1 MAKKIKV
8 LVLLTMLIFLL
19 GSMLPAGAFDG
30 FKTLKAFY
38 QNYKIVVDGRQ
49 LVTEE
54 EPFVVDGRTYV
65 PVRVIGEAVGANV
78 EWDNANGRVLI
89 TTNKEL
95 SNEKYQEAYQ
105 AGFSVGKEVGK
116 VEALIEAQG
125 RLSSE
130 ASKKKDYE
138 KGYKDGQAKGD
149 LDGFKA
155 GEYDF
160 DWGRINSWSRAID
173 TDTEISRAYRL
184 SGNTDDY
191 IEGFLDGYR
200 DAFKEAYSDG
210 YYSYDLED
218 EGYEDGFY
226 DGYYD
231 GYRKGRLD
239 ANRNSNYNDSAPT
252 RRTIIDDY
260 RLDDE
265 SKNYR
270 DGFIEGYW
278 ENYYRGYEDGYDGN
292 EDRPYRK
299 WE

>member
-1 MAKKIKV
+1 MTKKTKI
-8 LVLLTMLIFLL
+8 LALLAVLIFLF
-19 GSMLPAGAFDG
+19 GSMAPVGAFDG
-30 FKTLKAFY
+30 FKTLKAYY
-38 QNYKIVVDGRQ
+38 QNFKIVVDGRQ

-78 EWDNANGRVLI
+78 EWDEANGRVLI

-105 AGFSVGKEVGK
+105 AGLKAGEVNAYWK
-116 VEALIEAQG
+116 ALQEAQ
-125 RLSSE
+125 SQIASE
-130 ASKKKDYE
+130 TNKKKDYE

-149 LDGFKA
+149 LDGFAA
-155 GEYDF
+155 GERDYDR
-160 DWGRINSWSRAID
+160 GRLNSWSRTID
-173 TDTEISRAYRL
+173 ADTEISRAYRL

-200 DAFKEAYSDG
+200 DAYKKSYSDG

-239 ANRNSNYNDSAPT
+239 ANRNSAYNDSAPT

-260 RLDDE
+260 KLDDQ

-292 EDRPYRK
+292 EEKPYRK
-299 WE
+299 WD